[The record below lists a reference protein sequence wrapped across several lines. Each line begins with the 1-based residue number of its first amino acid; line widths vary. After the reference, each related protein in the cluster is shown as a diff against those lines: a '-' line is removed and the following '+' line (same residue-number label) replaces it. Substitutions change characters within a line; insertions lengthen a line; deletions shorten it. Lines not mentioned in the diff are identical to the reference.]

1 MASFEKTLQKNVLQY
16 LKERGCYAV
25 NIHGN
30 EFQSGVPDILA
41 CVCGRFVAF
50 ELKSDIG
57 VLSPVQKINLRNVRK
72 SGGVGEEIRDL
83 QTVKE
88 WVEILNEQREAEHS
102 GTAVVLSTNGVSN
115 RGRFLIDPEDAEEVS
130 KYNWYL
136 VDGNSTAYV
145 HGHRKGESNK
155 DRKWVY
161 LHRLVMGVDNG
172 VLVDHINHDGLDCR
186 KTNLRLATPT
196 ENQRNKKSKT
206 GKSRFKGVSASNGKW
221 KAHITLGHFDTEEEA
236 GREYN
241 KASQYLFGEF
251 GYRNDELSEE

>member
-102 GTAVVLSTNGVSN
+102 GTAVVLSTNGVS
-115 RGRFLIDPEDAEEVS
+115 
-130 KYNWYL
+130 
-136 VDGNSTAYV
+136 
-145 HGHRKGESNK
+145 
-155 DRKWVY
+155 
-161 LHRLVMGVDNG
+161 
-172 VLVDHINHDGLDCR
+172 
-186 KTNLRLATPT
+186 
-196 ENQRNKKSKT
+196 
-206 GKSRFKGVSASNGKW
+206 
-221 KAHITLGHFDTEEEA
+221 
-236 GREYN
+236 
-241 KASQYLFGEF
+241 
-251 GYRNDELSEE
+251 